1 MNRRDKLLNRFYGN
15 PNDFTFD
22 ELKAV
27 FSAYGF
33 RLSNKG
39 ATSGSRVEFVNDI
52 LNLSYIAHKPHP
64 GNIVKGYAMRQ
75 AIGYFERCGFK
86 KQDAK

>member
-1 MNRRDKLLNRFYGN
+1 MNRRDKLLKRFYGN
-15 PNDFTFD
+15 PKDFTFD

-33 RLSNKG
+33 RLDNKG
-39 ATSGSRVEFVNDI
+39 ATSGSRVEFVNDS

-64 GNIVKGYAMRQ
+64 GNTVKAYAMRQ
-75 AIGYFERCGFK
+75 AIDYFERCGL
-86 KQDAK
+86 KQDSK